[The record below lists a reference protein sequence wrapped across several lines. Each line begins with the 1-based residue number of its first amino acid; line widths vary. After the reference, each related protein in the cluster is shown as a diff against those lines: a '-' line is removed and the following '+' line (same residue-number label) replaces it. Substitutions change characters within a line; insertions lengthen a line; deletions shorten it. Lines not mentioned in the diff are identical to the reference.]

1 MFDRIRKLGL
11 AAALVITPV
20 TAMAQLGPLTDPEA
34 VIAAQVAQEAIVLDI
49 RTGAVF
55 EAGHIPGSIP
65 APYGLFRGPAE
76 NPGAIVPEE
85 KMTEVLRGLG
95 ITAGRPI
102 VVVHQGSDQTDFGAA
117 ARVYWSLKSSG
128 LTDLAILNGGM
139 NAWEKAGKPVAKGA
153 AGAITPS
160 DITVTYDPT
169 WTATREDVK
178 AIIDGK
184 ESAQLIDA
192 RPEAFWSGDTKHA
205 AAAKP
210 GTLPQSQYFT
220 HDRWFGQDEPTLI
233 KPDLIRELAAQN
245 GFEAGDRLVS
255 FCNTGHW
262 AATNWFALSEVAGI
276 EAVRMYPE
284 SMVGW
289 SNAGYEMA
297 NVPGLFQNLLNK
309 ITGKY

>member
-11 AAALVITPV
+11 AAALTLAPMA
-20 TAMAQLGPLTDPEA
+20 AMAQLGPLVDPEG
-34 VIAAQVAQEAIVLDI
+34 VAQAQAEQEAIVLDI
-49 RTGAVF
+49 RSGAAYQ
-55 EAGHIPGSIP
+55 AGHIPGSIP
-65 APYGLFRGPAE
+65 APYRLFRGPAE
-76 NPGAIVPEE
+76 NPGQMVPEE
-85 KMTEVLRGLG
+85 TMTEVLRGLG
-95 ITAGRPI
+95 IAAGRPV

-139 NAWEKAGKPVAKGA
+139 NAWQKAGKPVDTGA

-169 WTATREDVK
+169 WTATRADVK
-178 AIIDGK
+178 AIIEGK
-184 ESAQLIDA
+184 DSAELIDA
-192 RPEAFWSGDTKHA
+192 RPEAFWKGEAKHA

-210 GTLPQSQYFT
+210 GTLPQSRYFT

-233 KPDLIRELAAQN
+233 KPDLIRELTKKN
-245 GFEAGDRLVS
+245 GFDQGDRLVS

-276 EAVRMYPE
+276 EGVRMYPE

-289 SNAGYEMA
+289 SNAGYDMA